1 MDTSRWGWCG
11 QNLSS
16 GRQTGKGVGPR
27 PLAER
32 CLVRGQN
39 LLRESRL
46 GAHCTARPAALC
58 RLPDYAESSM
68 KHLHL
73 ALSWSTETIKPIRH
87 SREGVIV
94 FARISSLMARLGV
107 R

>member
-1 MDTSRWGWCG
+1 VG
-11 QNLSS
+11 Q
-16 GRQTGKGVGPR
+16 R

-58 RLPDYAESSM
+58 RIPDYAESSM

-73 ALSWSTETIKPIRH
+73 ALSWRTETIKPIRH
-87 SREGVIV
+87 SREKIIGLSGRPTGHRQ
-94 FARISSLMARLGV
+94 ADSDLLLH
-107 R
+107 